1 MSIRSELEMALDDG
15 LFLLISWNFL
25 LLLVGGG
32 IAASWLLIR
41 LSSVSDSEDISSL
54 TQKTA
59 LLGFPIGVFSI
70 LMTGAIFYLDS
81 QPIGIPSSVDIVT
94 LICLGIMGLVLIL
107 RPIKDFRFGTVLSL
121 AIGLLGAAILVF
133 LGANSVKI
141 IAGFFILL
149 FLLIYG
155 AVRLVEDLY
164 LIIAEILSHPLISVI
179 IGTIC
184 IFQGLLQIFSF
195 SLLDFLPLLI

>member
-1 MSIRSELEMALDDG
+1 MALDDG

-25 LLLVGGG
+25 LLIAGGCV
-32 IAASWLLIR
+32 AASWLLIR

-54 TQKTA
+54 TQKVA
-59 LLGFPIGVFSI
+59 LMGFPVGILSI
-70 LMTGAIFYLDS
+70 LMTGAIFYLNS
-81 QPIGIPSSVDIVT
+81 QPIGVPSSVDIVT
-94 LICLGIMGLVLIL
+94 LFCLGIMGLVLIL
-107 RPIKDFRFGTVLSL
+107 RPIKDFKFGTVLSL

-141 IAGFFILL
+141 VAGFFILL

-179 IGTIC
+179 IGAIC

-195 SLLDFLPLLI
+195 SL

>member
-1 MSIRSELEMALDDG
+1 MRSELEMALDDG

-25 LLLVGGG
+25 LLIFGGCV
-32 IAASWLLIR
+32 AASWLIIR

-54 TQKTA
+54 SQKVA
-59 LLGFPIGVFSI
+59 LLGFPVGIFSI
-70 LMTGAIFYLDS
+70 LTTGAIFYLSS
-81 QPIGIPSSVDIVT
+81 QPIGVPSSVDIVT
-94 LICLGIMGLVLIL
+94 LLCLGIMGLILIL

-121 AIGLLGAAILVF
+121 AVGLLGAAILVF

-141 IAGFFILL
+141 IAGLFILL

-155 AVRLVEDLY
+155 AVKLVEDLY

-179 IGTIC
+179 IGAIC
-184 IFQGLLQIFSF
+184 IFQGLLQFFNF
-195 SLLDFLPLLI
+195 SLIDFLPLLT

>member
-1 MSIRSELEMALDDG
+1 MMRSELEMALDDG

-25 LLLVGGG
+25 LLIFGGCV
-32 IAASWLLIR
+32 AASWLIIR

-54 TQKTA
+54 SQKVA
-59 LLGFPIGVFSI
+59 LLGFPVGIFSI
-70 LMTGAIFYLDS
+70 LTTGAIFYLSS
-81 QPIGIPSSVDIVT
+81 QPIGVPSSVDIVT
-94 LICLGIMGLVLIL
+94 LLCLGIMGLILIL

-121 AIGLLGAAILVF
+121 AVGLLGAAILVF

-141 IAGFFILL
+141 IAGLFILL

-155 AVRLVEDLY
+155 AVKLVEDLY

-179 IGTIC
+179 IGAIC
-184 IFQGLLQIFSF
+184 IFQGLLQFFNF
-195 SLLDFLPLLI
+195 SLIDFLPLLT

>member
-1 MSIRSELEMALDDG
+1 MALDDG

-25 LLLVGGG
+25 LLIIGGC

-59 LLGFPIGVFSI
+59 LLGFPVGIFSI

-81 QPIGIPSSVDIVT
+81 QLIGVPPSVDIVT

-107 RPIKDFRFGTVLSL
+107 RPIKDFKFGTVLSL

-133 LGANSVKI
+133 LGADSVKI

-164 LIIAEILSHPLISVI
+164 LIIAEILSHPLISVL
-179 IGTIC
+179 IGGISV
-184 IFQGLLQIFSF
+184 FQGLLQIFNF
-195 SLLDFLPLLI
+195 SLLDFLPLLM